1 MKIDYTKEIWEGWTV
16 QKFIDE
22 LNPLVRM
29 IMRGEAITKPFS
41 TKRELA
47 EWLKD
52 NQPYYK
58 KVIPEVREHFAKQY
72 RLK

>member
-1 MKIDYTKEIWEGWTV
+1 MKIDYNKEVWEGWTV
-16 QKFIDE
+16 MDFIRE
-22 LNPLVRM
+22 LDPSVRM

-41 TKRELA
+41 SKRELT

-58 KVIPEVREHFAKQY
+58 KVIPEVRDHFAKQY